1 MLLYSA
7 SQLLKQSC
15 KQMNYLDWQK
25 NPSNDKLMTDW
36 DQFKGSTEAQLK
48 GNEFAEEASKSDYK
62 EMRGSFIFQSAQLND
77 TIQINYCFDEVR
89 SLPSKNIVIEH
100 KSIQFNEDDD
110 VTSKEYLTDCVIQV
124 GFYKALHEFS
134 NKQYRTARFY
144 EEAGWPVHTLN
155 LSFKPI
161 EFVLHLGDK
170 WYKINTKEP
179 GEILRFFVTKIKA
192 SKDFQKSRAFDLKY
206 EDNSWNYFKKFI
218 TRRVTKEI

>member
-1 MLLYSA
+1 
-7 SQLLKQSC
+7 
-15 KQMNYLDWQK
+15 MNYLDWQR
-25 NPSNDKLMTDW
+25 NPSDGNVMTDW
-36 DQFKGSTEAQLK
+36 DQFKGSTESQLK

-62 EMRGSFIFQSAQLND
+62 EMRGSFIFDSKTLGD

-100 KSIQFNEDDD
+100 KSVILRDDED
-110 VTSKEYLTDCVIQV
+110 VTTKEYLTDCVTQV

-161 EFVLHLGDK
+161 EFLLHIGDK
-170 WYKINTKEP
+170 WYKINTKDP
-179 GEILRFFVTKIKA
+179 SEILRYYITKIKA

-206 EDNSWNYFKKFI
+206 HNKSWNYFKKFI
-218 TRRVTKEI
+218 TRRVTKAL